1 MEKKLMKMKKEI
13 QEQNRFYSM
22 LALLGLFAIILTN
35 SGHLAP
41 QYSAPHAAE
50 FAHGVLIG
58 LVIVIEVFS
67 LLNIAKNLTA
77 LKDETK
83 LRRLYNEN
91 HDERTEQIAAIAGQ
105 KGLKFAIVI
114 VLIVAFVVS
123 YFSLEAF
130 IAMLACIIIFSA
142 TVKICRLYYTRT
154 YTGEEE

>member
-1 MEKKLMKMKKEI
+1 MKMKKEI

-41 QYSAPHAAE
+41 QYSDTHAAE

-91 HDERTEQIAAIAGQ
+91 HDERTEQIEAIAGQ

-114 VLIVAFVVS
+114 VLIAAFVVS